1 MSRLLSAL
9 GVDYVQWRALTVAAL
24 KLDLRAGGSAVAA
37 VNNQRGGGGKAI
49 LGRLFGYALLG
60 IFMALAAAFI
70 ADRFAASMIVLSYV
84 IVVIATAMLMDL
96 NGVIL
101 SPTDYG
107 VLGAQPISSRT
118 YFAAKLTNIMVY
130 TLALATLVGLL
141 PMSVLLEKH
150 GVPAGLAGIA
160 ALYACAVTVTLAIVA
175 GYARLARA
183 VGVRRLRN
191 ALSWVQLVLSL
202 GIYGGF
208 FLVSEIIGRSALA
221 GFTLPWSPWLLLY
234 PGTWFASYAE
244 VAAGAGG
251 WLHAI
256 GVLASLALMA
266 LLAGAMRG
274 RLSLEYAEQL
284 GTLMTGGGDARAP
297 RSASSRPRLWF
308 RAGEA
313 RAVAILVR
321 SQFRNDLRFRM
332 GVFAIIPLTLIYL
345 IMGVSDAREAGAAT
359 PDLSL
364 VRVAILIFP
373 TMLRSNLAASDAFRA
388 SWIYFATPADRAR
401 LIRSARDILA
411 VFFLLPYLAL
421 VGVTLAL
428 LVDDPLWLLGYLAMA
443 GLTSNLMLLIATLL
457 SPELPFARPHEK
469 MQETSRVIFVMILAG
484 VVGILL
490 MKLVDWLYG
499 NPVAL
504 ATAFAAVIAAS
515 VLVGRLTRTRIE
527 RQAEGLEFLG

>member
-1 MSRLLSAL
+1 
-9 GVDYVQWRALTVAAL
+9 
-24 KLDLRAGGSAVAA
+24 
-37 VNNQRGGGGKAI
+37 
-49 LGRLFGYALLG
+49 
-60 IFMALAAAFI
+60 
-70 ADRFAASMIVLSYV
+70 
-84 IVVIATAMLMDL
+84 
-96 NGVIL
+96 
-101 SPTDYG
+101 
-107 VLGAQPISSRT
+107 
-118 YFAAKLTNIMVY
+118 
-130 TLALATLVGLL
+130 
-141 PMSVLLEKH
+141 
-150 GVPAGLAGIA
+150 
-160 ALYACAVTVTLAIVA
+160 
-175 GYARLARA
+175 
-183 VGVRRLRN
+183 
-191 ALSWVQLVLSL
+191 
-202 GIYGGF
+202 
-208 FLVSEIIGRSALA
+208 
-221 GFTLPWSPWLLLY
+221 
-234 PGTWFASYAE
+234 
-244 VAAGAGG
+244 
-251 WLHAI
+251 
-256 GVLASLALMA
+256 
-266 LLAGAMRG
+266 
-274 RLSLEYAEQL
+274 LEYAEQL

-364 VRVAILIFP
+364 VSVAILIFP

-421 VGVTLAL
+421 AGVTLTL
-428 LVDDPLWLLGYLAMA
+428 LVDDPLWLLEYLAMA
-443 GLTSNLMLLIATLL
+443 GLSSFLMLFVATLL
-457 SPELPFARPHEK
+457 SPELPFDQPHEK

-527 RQAEGLEFLG
+527 RQAEGLEFLGEGGRGGSPVFLRVLRGSMSRGARSRLTQRRGVFQLTQRRGERGEVAGPGCVRRGAERSSSGSTFMIVVVSSGGIHAHPAADAAGRGRLHPANPDPPGANHHIKR

>member
-1 MSRLLSAL
+1 MRRLLSAL
-9 GVDYVQWRALTVAAL
+9 GVDYVQWRALTIAAL
-24 KLDLRAGGSAVAA
+24 KLDLRAGGGAVAA
-37 VNNQRGGGGKAI
+37 VNNQRGGSGMAI
-49 LGRLFGYALLG
+49 LGRLFSYALLG
-60 IFMALAAAFI
+60 VVMALAAAFI
-70 ADRFAASMIVLSYV
+70 GDRFAASMVVLSYV
-84 IVVIATAMLMDL
+84 TVVVATAMLVDL
-96 NGVIL
+96 NAVIL

-118 YFAAKLTNIMVY
+118 YFAAKLTNILVY
-130 TLALATLVGLL
+130 TLALATLVGML
-141 PMSVLLEKH
+141 PTLVLLVKH
-150 GVPAGLAGIA
+150 GVLPGLAGIA

-191 ALSWVQLVLSL
+191 ALSWVQLVLSV

-208 FLVSEIIGRSALA
+208 FVISEIVGRSALA

-244 VAAGAGG
+244 LAAGAGG
-251 WLHAI
+251 WLHLA

-266 LLAGAMRG
+266 LLAGAMHG

-284 GTLMTGGGDARAP
+284 GTLMASGGDTRAARA
-297 RSASSRPRLWF
+297 AGSRPRLWF

-321 SQFRNDLRFRM
+321 GQFRNDLRFRM
-332 GVFAIIPLTLIYL
+332 GVLAIIPLTVVYL
-345 IMGVSDAREAGAAT
+345 LMGVNDAREAGAAT
-359 PDLSL
+359 PDLALLS
-364 VRVAILIFP
+364 VAILLFP
-373 TMLRSNLAASDAFRA
+373 AVLRSNLAASDAFRA

-421 VGVTLAL
+421 VGVTLAFL
-428 LVDDPLWLLGYLAMA
+428 IDDRLWLLAYLALA
-443 GLTSNLMLLIATLL
+443 GLMSNLMLLVATLL
-457 SPELPFARPHEK
+457 NPELPFARPHEK
-469 MQETSRVIFVMILAG
+469 MQETSRVLLVMILAG
-484 VVGILL
+484 VLGIFL

-499 NPVAL
+499 DPVAL
-504 ATAFAAVIAAS
+504 ATTFAVVIAAS
-515 VLVGRLTRTRIE
+515 VLVGRLTRARIE
-527 RQAEGLEFLG
+527 RQAARLEFEG